1 MIYNLFPTLY
11 YALQRGGISVID
23 ELDNAI
29 HSLMVPEIV
38 ALFLDSERNPH
49 HAQLIAVCHNP
60 SKLQILEKEEVYFA
74 EKAADGAT
82 SIYGLKD
89 IKGVKRE
96 SNIYTNYLAGAF
108 GGIPRVA

>member
-38 ALFLDSERNPH
+38 DLFLDS
-49 HAQLIAVCHNP
+49 
-60 SKLQILEKEEVYFA
+60 
-74 EKAADGAT
+74 D
-82 SIYGLKD
+82 
-89 IKGVKRE
+89 
-96 SNIYTNYLAGAF
+96 
-108 GGIPRVA
+108 GIPITHN